1 MSQQTNKYGKNS
13 PCGGCESI
21 SLSTDCEPCVSCRMI
36 KKPSNY
42 QPREKNQY
50 YAILAVDNENEPEE
64 EVLAHGDFTKKE
76 ADEWGQFYAKQ
87 SDSPTET
94 IYLLK
99 GAEVQIIS
107 KQEGKQ

>member
-1 MSQQTNKYGKNS
+1 
-13 PCGGCESI
+13 
-21 SLSTDCEPCVSCRMI
+21 MI

-42 QPREKNQY
+42 QPREKDQY
-50 YAILAVDNENEPEE
+50 CVILAVDNENEPEA

-76 ADEWGQFYAKQ
+76 ANEWGQFYAKQ

-99 GAEVQIIS
+99 GAEVQFISSEKQSES
-107 KQEGKQ
+107 KQV